1 MLDIAIIGSGP
12 AGMSAAIY
20 GTRTGLN
27 TLVIEQ
33 IYHGTGQLSESSHI
47 ANYLGIPDISG
58 YELGKKFRTHAT
70 QLGVKFQEGKVIGME
85 QTNEHWIIYL
95 KNDAQIESKAIV
107 FATGASH
114 RHLNIPG
121 EEELTGKGVSYCAT
135 CDGAFYKDKDVA
147 VIGGGN
153 TALGDA
159 LYLSNL
165 CHKVYLIHRRDSF
178 RGNQESLTK
187 IRQKSNIEIITP
199 AQPTEIIGDDDSGVT
214 AIKLSTDRTLAVSSV
229 FVAVGMKP
237 STTMLE
243 GIIALDKA
251 GYIIAD
257 ERGTTSAGGFFAA
270 GDVRTKQNRQI
281 VTAVADGANAAISAE
296 KYVAQKNKN
305 MDCSQK

>member
-85 QTNEHWIIYL
+85 QTNEHWIIHL
-95 KNDAQIESKAIV
+95 KNDTQIESKAIV

-229 FVAVGMKP
+229 FVAVGMQP
-237 STTMLE
+237 STTILE
-243 GIIALDKA
+243 GIIALDKV

-257 ERGTTSAGGFFAA
+257 ESGTTSAGGFFAA

-305 MDCSQK
+305 LDCSQK